1 MPYRA
6 ADGFSWHTIND
17 AMRARRVAAALV
29 LIAAG
34 WATGFFAGRMSA
46 WVFPVTAPDTA
57 PLTAAL
63 DKTPQRFAPNPPAN
77 AEPRAEEKQ
86 AIAARPPEPPA
97 APPPQPQPGVT
108 ILNSNA
114 SSSLACRPAAT
125 DGLRHSDERRSR
137 GGATE
142 RRTRR
147 GNEYRARCGPARK
160 PAGRRTP
167 GERHGRRPRLRCSQR
182 RRMRVPLCLVP
193 AERRHLPAVRAQ
205 LTPGVPVPAM
215 TLPRG
220 GAVAR
225 YSQPRVTSST
235 LSSFSAAARRAASVE
250 RRTSWV
256 PGLPSRING

>member
-29 LIAAG
+29 LVAAG

-114 SSSLACRPAAT
+114 SQQPGLQAGGDRRIAVTPDEGDRVEAPPNDARVAEMNTERAADRRASRP
-125 DGLRHSDERRSR
+125 DDERRV
-137 GGATE
+137 
-142 RRTRR
+142 
-147 GNEYRARCGPARK
+147 N
-160 PAGRRTP
+160 
-167 GERHGRRPRLRCSQR
+167 
-182 RRMRVPLCLVP
+182 
-193 AERRHLPAVRAQ
+193 
-205 LTPGVPVPAM
+205 AM
-215 TLPRG
+215 DDG
-220 GAVAR
+220 HA
-225 YSQPRVTSST
+225 
-235 LSSFSAAARRAASVE
+235 FDAASVAE
-250 RRTSWV
+250 CESRYASFRRSDGTYQPFGRS
-256 PGLPSRING
+256 SRQVCPFLR

>member
-29 LIAAG
+29 LVAAG

-114 SSSLACRPAAT
+114 SQQPGLQAGGDRRIWVTPNEGDRVEAPPNDARVAEMNTERAADRRASRP
-125 DGLRHSDERRSR
+125 DDERRV
-137 GGATE
+137 
-142 RRTRR
+142 
-147 GNEYRARCGPARK
+147 N
-160 PAGRRTP
+160 
-167 GERHGRRPRLRCSQR
+167 
-182 RRMRVPLCLVP
+182 
-193 AERRHLPAVRAQ
+193 
-205 LTPGVPVPAM
+205 AM
-215 TLPRG
+215 DDG
-220 GAVAR
+220 HA
-225 YSQPRVTSST
+225 
-235 LSSFSAAARRAASVE
+235 FDAASVAE
-250 RRTSWV
+250 CESRYASFRRSDGTYQPFGRS
-256 PGLPSRING
+256 SRQVCPFLR

>member
-114 SSSLACRPAAT
+114 SQQPGLQAGSDRRIAVTPDERDRVEAPPNDARVAEMNTERAADRRASRP
-125 DGLRHSDERRSR
+125 DDERRV
-137 GGATE
+137 
-142 RRTRR
+142 
-147 GNEYRARCGPARK
+147 N
-160 PAGRRTP
+160 
-167 GERHGRRPRLRCSQR
+167 
-182 RRMRVPLCLVP
+182 
-193 AERRHLPAVRAQ
+193 
-205 LTPGVPVPAM
+205 AM
-215 TLPRG
+215 DDG
-220 GAVAR
+220 HA
-225 YSQPRVTSST
+225 
-235 LSSFSAAARRAASVE
+235 FDAASVAE
-250 RRTSWV
+250 CESRYASFRRSDGTYQPFGRS
-256 PGLPSRING
+256 SRQVCPFLR

>member
-29 LIAAG
+29 LVAAG

-114 SSSLACRPAAT
+114 SQQPGLQAGSDRRIAVTPDERDRVEAPPNDARVAEMNTERAADRRASRP
-125 DGLRHSDERRSR
+125 DDERRV
-137 GGATE
+137 
-142 RRTRR
+142 
-147 GNEYRARCGPARK
+147 N
-160 PAGRRTP
+160 
-167 GERHGRRPRLRCSQR
+167 
-182 RRMRVPLCLVP
+182 
-193 AERRHLPAVRAQ
+193 
-205 LTPGVPVPAM
+205 AM
-215 TLPRG
+215 DDG
-220 GAVAR
+220 HA
-225 YSQPRVTSST
+225 
-235 LSSFSAAARRAASVE
+235 FDAASVAE
-250 RRTSWV
+250 CESRYASFRRSDGTYQPFGRS
-256 PGLPSRING
+256 SRQVCPFLR

>member
-114 SSSLACRPAAT
+114 SQQPGLQAGGDRRIWVTPNEGDRVEAPPNDARVAEMNTERAADRRASRP
-125 DGLRHSDERRSR
+125 DDERRV
-137 GGATE
+137 
-142 RRTRR
+142 
-147 GNEYRARCGPARK
+147 N
-160 PAGRRTP
+160 
-167 GERHGRRPRLRCSQR
+167 
-182 RRMRVPLCLVP
+182 
-193 AERRHLPAVRAQ
+193 
-205 LTPGVPVPAM
+205 AM
-215 TLPRG
+215 DDG
-220 GAVAR
+220 HA
-225 YSQPRVTSST
+225 
-235 LSSFSAAARRAASVE
+235 FDAASVAE
-250 RRTSWV
+250 CESRYASFRRSDGTYQPFGRS
-256 PGLPSRING
+256 SRQVCPFLR

>member
-29 LIAAG
+29 LVAAG

-77 AEPRAEEKQ
+77 AEPHAEEKQ

-114 SSSLACRPAAT
+114 SQQPGLQAGSDRRIAVTPDERDRVEAPPNDARVAEMNTERAADRRASRP
-125 DGLRHSDERRSR
+125 DDERRV
-137 GGATE
+137 
-142 RRTRR
+142 
-147 GNEYRARCGPARK
+147 N
-160 PAGRRTP
+160 
-167 GERHGRRPRLRCSQR
+167 
-182 RRMRVPLCLVP
+182 
-193 AERRHLPAVRAQ
+193 
-205 LTPGVPVPAM
+205 AM
-215 TLPRG
+215 DDG
-220 GAVAR
+220 HA
-225 YSQPRVTSST
+225 
-235 LSSFSAAARRAASVE
+235 FDAASVAE
-250 RRTSWV
+250 CESRYASFRRSDGTYQ
-256 PGLPSRING
+256 PFGRNSRQVCPFLR

>member
-29 LIAAG
+29 LVAAG

-114 SSSLACRPAAT
+114 SQQPGLQAGGDRQIAVTPDERDRVEAPPNDARVAEMNTERAADRRASRP
-125 DGLRHSDERRSR
+125 DDERRV
-137 GGATE
+137 
-142 RRTRR
+142 
-147 GNEYRARCGPARK
+147 N
-160 PAGRRTP
+160 
-167 GERHGRRPRLRCSQR
+167 
-182 RRMRVPLCLVP
+182 
-193 AERRHLPAVRAQ
+193 
-205 LTPGVPVPAM
+205 AM
-215 TLPRG
+215 DDG
-220 GAVAR
+220 HA
-225 YSQPRVTSST
+225 
-235 LSSFSAAARRAASVE
+235 FDAASVAE
-250 RRTSWV
+250 CESRYASFRRSDGTYQPFGRS
-256 PGLPSRING
+256 SRQVCPFLR

>member
-29 LIAAG
+29 LVAAG

-77 AEPRAEEKQ
+77 AEPHAEEKQ

-114 SSSLACRPAAT
+114 SQQPGLQAGGDRRIAVTPNEGDRVEAPPNDARVAEMNTERAADRRASRP
-125 DGLRHSDERRSR
+125 DDERRV
-137 GGATE
+137 
-142 RRTRR
+142 
-147 GNEYRARCGPARK
+147 N
-160 PAGRRTP
+160 
-167 GERHGRRPRLRCSQR
+167 
-182 RRMRVPLCLVP
+182 
-193 AERRHLPAVRAQ
+193 
-205 LTPGVPVPAM
+205 AM
-215 TLPRG
+215 DDG
-220 GAVAR
+220 HA
-225 YSQPRVTSST
+225 
-235 LSSFSAAARRAASVE
+235 FDAASVAE
-250 RRTSWV
+250 CESRYASFRRSDGTYQ
-256 PGLPSRING
+256 PFGRNSRQVCPFLR

>member
-29 LIAAG
+29 LVAAG

-114 SSSLACRPAAT
+114 SQQPGLQAGGDRRIAVTPNEGDRVEAPPNDARVAEMNTERAADRRASRP
-125 DGLRHSDERRSR
+125 DDERRV
-137 GGATE
+137 
-142 RRTRR
+142 
-147 GNEYRARCGPARK
+147 N
-160 PAGRRTP
+160 
-167 GERHGRRPRLRCSQR
+167 
-182 RRMRVPLCLVP
+182 
-193 AERRHLPAVRAQ
+193 
-205 LTPGVPVPAM
+205 AM
-215 TLPRG
+215 DDG
-220 GAVAR
+220 HA
-225 YSQPRVTSST
+225 
-235 LSSFSAAARRAASVE
+235 FDAASVAE
-250 RRTSWV
+250 CKSRYASFRRSDGTYQPFGRS
-256 PGLPSRING
+256 SRQVCPFLR